1 MSQLPDSAIG
11 EALKNHFDSTT
22 AVLDSVDALITVTDP
37 EGRILFF
44 NSACEQ
50 LSGYSKEEM
59 KGKRIWDILLD
70 SDKERVKAL
79 FSMESAPANYT
90 ATWVTRI
97 GEHQP
102 IRWSYT
108 ACRSATGID
117 YWLGTGIPEREAD
130 RERWRLEADL
140 RQSEDRLRYVVEY
153 QTLLQRLLLDSNHF
167 INIDAAE
174 VERGISQSLQA
185 IAEFTGSDR
194 SYLYQV
200 QDDTLRC
207 LNHCCLNLW
216 NRSNDG
222 CDQTLLISNFPW
234 VWSQIQQLNPV
245 SVSCIN
251 DLPPEAA
258 AFQALCDR
266 HKVQSVLLVPLSRL
280 QLFGFI
286 GLEVVHSPKVWSE
299 EEISLIKIVG
309 DIFINALER
318 QQFEQEL
325 QEQYRLLQAV
335 VNTSTDAIFVKDLQG
350 RYLLANRINSYIM
363 EKPVQEIIGQDDTAL
378 FPTALAAEIQAN
390 DRKVIASGISQT
402 FEESKLIDGELKT
415 YLSSKSV
422 YRDASGKAIGIVGVS
437 KEITPQKT
445 AQRLLEQANERL
457 EQKVRE
463 RIAELQQ
470 VNQQLQYHL
479 DNTPLAVIE
488 WDRDMR
494 VKRWSPKAAEI
505 FGWTEAEVLGK
516 HPQEWEIIHRDD
528 LEMTKQAIAQFFEQE
543 KTCYV
548 VVNRNYTK
556 SGAVI
561 YCEWYNS
568 VSFDESGQPLSV
580 LSLIQNVTE
589 RRRAEAALKESES
602 RLRLFI
608 ANAPSAIAMFDAQM
622 RYLAVSQRWIT
633 DYGLQGDIFGRS
645 HYEIFPDPERWR
657 EIHQRCLAGAVETC
671 EADYFERADGSSE
684 WIRWAIHPWYRSETV
699 GGIIMFTEV
708 ITERIHAQQQLQ
720 QLNQELLRSNA
731 ELEQYAF
738 ITSHDLREP
747 LRKIKNYTDL
757 LAESYP
763 HDDSKANKYLNSII
777 SGVSRMQ
784 ALIADLLIC
793 SRVSRA
799 ELRLEPTD
807 LNRVLQQVCE
817 ELSPLIAENCAAITA
832 QALPTVSVHREQ
844 MLQLFQHLIINSIKF
859 RREAAPVI
867 DIKAELWSQEWLFSI
882 TDNGIGIHPQYAER
896 VFVIFQRLHNRTKY
910 EGTGV
915 GLTICKKIVERH
927 GGRIWVESDLG
938 QGATFYWTLPVH
950 STHALDTS
958 TAGVPLLNS

>member
-11 EALKNHFDSTT
+11 EALKNHFDLTT
-22 AVLDSVDALITVTDP
+22 TVLDSVDALITVTDP

-50 LSGYSKEEM
+50 LSGYSREEM

-70 SDKERVKAL
+70 SDKKRVKAL
-79 FSMESAPANYT
+79 FSIESVPANYT
-90 ATWVTRI
+90 ATWVTRT
-97 GEHQP
+97 GAHQP
-102 IRWSYT
+102 IYWSYT
-108 ACRSATGID
+108 AQSATGID
-117 YWLGTGIPEREAD
+117 YWLSTGTLEREAD

-140 RQSEDRLRYVVEY
+140 RQIEDRLRHVVEY
-153 QTLLQRLLLDSNHF
+153 QTLLQRLLLNFNHF

-207 LNHCCLNLW
+207 LSHCCLNLW
-216 NRSNDG
+216 NPTNDE

-266 HKVQSVLLVPLSRL
+266 HNIQSVLLVPLVFRL

-286 GLEVVHSPKVWSE
+286 GLEVHSPKVWSE
-299 EEISLIKIVG
+299 EDISSIKLVG

-325 QEQYRLLQAV
+325 QEKHRLLHTV
-335 VNTSTDAIFVKDLQG
+335 VNTTTDAIFVKDLQG
-350 RYLLANRINSYIM
+350 RYLLANQINSYIM
-363 EKPVQEIIGQDDTAL
+363 GKPLQEIIGQDDTAL
-378 FPTALAAEIQAN
+378 FPAELAAKIQEIERQ
-390 DRKVIASGISQT
+390 VIASGIPQT
-402 FEESKLIDGELKT
+402 LEKSILIDGELKT

-422 YRDASGKAIGIVGVS
+422 YRDADGKAIGIIGVS

-457 EQKVRE
+457 EQNVRE

-470 VNQQLQYHL
+470 VNRQLQYHL

-494 VKRWSPKAAEI
+494 IKRWSPKAAEI

-528 LEMTKQAIAQFFEQE
+528 LEMVEQAIAQFFEQE
-543 KTCYV
+543 KTCYI

-568 VSFDESGQPLSV
+568 VSFDEFGQPLSV
-580 LSLIQNVTE
+580 LSLIQNVTK
-589 RRRAEAALKESES
+589 RKRAEADLKESES

-608 ANAPSAIAMFDAQM
+608 ANAPRAC
-622 RYLAVSQRWIT
+622 
-633 DYGLQGDIFGRS
+633 
-645 HYEIFPDPERWR
+645 
-657 EIHQRCLAGAVETC
+657 HQLGKLGKEKPKRNGE
-671 EADYFERADGSSE
+671 
-684 WIRWAIHPWYRSETV
+684 
-699 GGIIMFTEV
+699 
-708 ITERIHAQQQLQ
+708 
-720 QLNQELLRSNA
+720 
-731 ELEQYAF
+731 
-738 ITSHDLREP
+738 
-747 LRKIKNYTDL
+747 
-757 LAESYP
+757 
-763 HDDSKANKYLNSII
+763 KA
-777 SGVSRMQ
+777 R
-784 ALIADLLIC
+784 
-793 SRVSRA
+793 
-799 ELRLEPTD
+799 
-807 LNRVLQQVCE
+807 
-817 ELSPLIAENCAAITA
+817 
-832 QALPTVSVHREQ
+832 
-844 MLQLFQHLIINSIKF
+844 
-859 RREAAPVI
+859 
-867 DIKAELWSQEWLFSI
+867 
-882 TDNGIGIHPQYAER
+882 
-896 VFVIFQRLHNRTKY
+896 
-910 EGTGV
+910 
-915 GLTICKKIVERH
+915 
-927 GGRIWVESDLG
+927 
-938 QGATFYWTLPVH
+938 
-950 STHALDTS
+950 
-958 TAGVPLLNS
+958 